1 MGFFAGEW
9 CDAADD
15 PFHFLDGA
23 RDDAGRFAFHVDP
36 LRAGMFLDVVADPC
50 EQFFGAL
57 EQSEDFLLAL
67 FVPWRV
73 WHPAA
78 ELVGNVNFAF
88 ARDDP
93 IGEEG
98 ESAFEKSFDHVD
110 HRAPGVDAPA
120 CLMRF
125 ADVLDQFKKLR
136 RDRRARRGVVQSAI
150 EIKRQNRGWLG
161 ERGKC
166 PHAMG
171 WWGTSRVVSPRTAEL
186 VHEDGIEPPTDRV

>member
-1 MGFFAGEW
+1 MTGVQTCALPI

-15 PFHFLDGA
+15 PFHLLDGA

-36 LRAGMFLDVVADPC
+36 LRAGVFLNVMADPR

-73 WHPAA
+73 GDPAA

-93 IGEEG
+93 IGEER

-110 HRAPGVDAPA
+110 HRASGVDAPA
-120 CLMRF
+120 GLMRF
-125 ADVLDQFKKLR
+125 ANVVAKFKKLR
-136 RDRRARRGVVQSAI
+136 RDWWARRGVVQSAI
-150 EIKRQNRGWLG
+150 EIK
-161 ERGKC
+161 
-166 PHAMG
+166 
-171 WWGTSRVVSPRTAEL
+171 
-186 VHEDGIEPPTDRV
+186 